1 MAQRNPHSYT
11 GPRQLAQPGR
21 NLFLDRSEKGSHAQR
36 FLISAGRPTAP
47 AWLSVALRAVSIALQ
62 LELHPPRSPC
72 PSGQNCRQTAGSRSL
87 TEYVTVISNVS
98 SKLAKNRAVSPVPQ
112 PTSRTLPWISPASRS
127 RAKWGCGPSIS
138 QGGLPR

>member
-21 NLFLDRSEKGSHAQR
+21 NLFLDRSEKGSHTQR
-36 FLISAGRPTAP
+36 FLISAGTPTAP

-62 LELHPPRSPC
+62 LELPPPRSPC

-98 SKLAKNRAVSPVPQ
+98 TKLGSRHVGSPVA
-112 PTSRTLPWISPASRS
+112 I
-127 RAKWGCGPSIS
+127 PS
-138 QGGLPR
+138 GRHR